1 MLNTHEIS
9 CQRGRHL
16 LWENLNLTLVPGE
29 VLFVKGENGR
39 GKSSLLRMLAGLLLP
54 YAGTITW
61 KTQAIQQHRYEYQAE
76 LLYIGHQVPLKPE
89 LSAIENLSSL
99 CQLHGHVP
107 SPSDIQQALT
117 TWMIIGNTMH
127 LPTKQLSQGQ
137 KQRVALTQLTLSNQ
151 ALWILDEPF
160 NGLDV
165 QGSNIL
171 KAHLEQH
178 HTEQKLSVL
187 TSHLHDNLQSLIPS
201 LSTQEKILQL

>member
-9 CQRGRHL
+9 CKRGRHL
-16 LWENLNLTLVPGE
+16 LWQNLNITLAPGE
-29 VLFVKGENGR
+29 VLLVKGANGS

-54 YAGTITW
+54 LSGTVSW
-61 KTQAIQQHRYEYQAE
+61 KSQAIQQHRYEYQAD
-76 LLYIGHQVPLKPE
+76 LLYIGHQVPLKLE

-99 CQLHGHVP
+99 LQLHGYAP
-107 SPSDIQQALT
+107 SSSEIQQALA
-117 TWMIIGNTMH
+117 TWMILGNTMH

-137 KQRVALTQLTLSNQ
+137 KQRVALAQLTLSSQ

-160 NGLDV
+160 NGLDT

-171 KAHLEQH
+171 KDHLEQH
-178 HTEQKLSVL
+178 QSAQKLTVL
-187 TSHLHDNLQSLIPS
+187 TSHLHENLQSLLPS